1 MEICQITERI
11 VRCEEGIKQII
22 AELQHQQRQ
31 NQQKLAELERKVREW
46 RHEPTDSQPPR

>member
-22 AELQHQQRQ
+22 AELQQQQRQ
-31 NQQKLAELERKVREW
+31 IQQKLAELERKI
-46 RHEPTDSQPPR
+46 TDDTADG